1 MAKQDDGGPAYPSPA
16 LNCTACDGSGTETVG
31 DKDIL
36 CRTCDGIGCVWKP
49 GMSLRAY
56 FAGQAMQGL
65 LSNPHATVEMDR
77 DAARMG
83 VLPRNHAVAV
93 AEGYADAL
101 LYRLRTREAE
111 DG

>member
-1 MAKQDDGGPAYPSPA
+1 MTMADIYDKMKLDRIESAALAAGKHSEPSDRYW
-16 LNCTACDGSGTETVG
+16 LHE
-31 DKDIL
+31 
-36 CRTCDGIGCVWKP
+36 
-49 GMSLRAY
+49 
-56 FAGQAMQGL
+56 FAGRAMQGL

-101 LYRLRTREAE
+101 LYRLRKREAD

>member
-1 MAKQDDGGPAYPSPA
+1 MMGDEM
-16 LNCTACDGSGTETVG
+16 NETY
-31 DKDIL
+31 DKLIRIEGARESTQTYSDHYW
-36 CRTCDGIGCVWKP
+36 RRV
-49 GMSLRAY
+49 
-56 FAGQAMQGL
+56 FAGLAMQGL

-101 LYRLRTREAE
+101 LYRLRKREAE
-111 DG
+111 DA